1 MDEHSDTP
9 AQRPPRRRGGPSR
22 RPGLIERFADA
33 DLPIGSGMRVSALAV
48 LLLSALTI
56 GAWAL
61 PGAAWSFSP
70 VIVLAGLSLALGW
83 NSLTGIAL
91 PLPSIGVLA
100 LSALVV
106 PLTVALTRNLGA
118 AVPVAGVAA
127 TLLIA
132 ATVVSSPTPRDRS
145 IVDDPP
151 PPITSPAA
159 PPEGGRGAEGAPAI
173 PRRHAAL
180 DSSMPN
186 HLVLSNAI
194 AAQALIMSGT
204 AWVAIDSLTQW
215 AIIVPIAAIIIAAV
229 VWGDQ
234 IGSTY
239 RSQSSG
245 ALVAGLVSGVGAA
258 GAFWGVGMLTSLTP
272 IVLPG
277 ITHLF
282 GRLAAVLLLGLVA
295 GLSVALSVIALD
307 GLLGDHIM
315 RRPPLGAL
323 ARGAAKFL
331 VAATPIYAIIRIGG
345 I

>member
-1 MDEHSDTP
+1 MDEHPDTS
-9 AQRPPRRRGGPSR
+9 AQRPPRRRGGRSR

-33 DLPIGSGMRVSALAV
+33 DLPIGSGMRVSALNV

-61 PGAAWSFSP
+61 PGAAWTFSP
-70 VIVLAGLSLALGW
+70 VIVLAGIALAIGW
-83 NSLTGIAL
+83 NPLTGIEL
-91 PLPSIGVLA
+91 PLPSIAVLA
-100 LSALVV
+100 LSALLV
-106 PLTVALTRNLGA
+106 PLTVALTQNLGA
-118 AVPVAGVAA
+118 AVPVAGIAA

-132 ATVVSSPTPRDRS
+132 VTLLSSPSPRDRS
-145 IVDDPP
+145 IVGDPA
-151 PPITSPAA
+151 PA
-159 PPEGGRGAEGAPAI
+159 PSEAEGTSTI
-173 PRRHAAL
+173 PRSRAD

-215 AIIVPIAAIIIAAV
+215 AIIVPIAAIIVAAV

-234 IGSTY
+234 IGSSY
-239 RSQSSG
+239 RSQSFG
-245 ALVAGLVSGVGAA
+245 ALGAGLVSGVIAA
-258 GAFWGVGMLTSLTP
+258 GGFWGVGMLTSLTP

-277 ITHLF
+277 ITHLV